1 MRLDLQIQETAKGI
15 IMATLTNQPVKMMSV
30 DAEAIESI
38 GYVDGSRTMYIK
50 FRGGRTV
57 CINNVPRF
65 RYQGMLAAPRKDAY
79 YTTYVKNCFLMR
91 DVPSSAAV

>member
-1 MRLDLQIQETAKGI
+1 MTK
-15 IMATLTNQPVKMMSV
+15 QPVKMMSV

-38 GYVDGSRTMYIK
+38 GYVDGSRTMYIR
-50 FRGGRTV
+50 FRGGRTL

-79 YTTYVKNCFLMR
+79 YTTYVKDRFLMKE
-91 DVPSSAAV
+91 VPSPSA

>member
-1 MRLDLQIQETAKGI
+1 
-15 IMATLTNQPVKMMSV
+15 MAMTNQPVKMMSV

-38 GYVDGSRTMYIK
+38 GYVDGSRTMYIR
-50 FRGGRTV
+50 FRSGRTF

-79 YTTYVKNCFLMR
+79 YTTYVKDRFLMQE
-91 DVPSSAAV
+91 VQPPSA

>member
-1 MRLDLQIQETAKGI
+1 M
-15 IMATLTNQPVKMMSV
+15 TNQPVKMMSV

-38 GYVDGSRTMYIK
+38 GYVDGSRTMYIR
-50 FRGGRTV
+50 FRSGRTL

-79 YTTYVKNCFLMR
+79 YTTYVKDRFLMQE
-91 DVPSSAAV
+91 VQPPSA

>member
-1 MRLDLQIQETAKGI
+1 
-15 IMATLTNQPVKMMSV
+15 MAMTNQPVKMMSV

-38 GYVDGSRTMYIK
+38 GYVDGSRTMYIR
-50 FRGGRTV
+50 FRSGRTL

-79 YTTYVKNCFLMR
+79 YTTYVKDRFLMQE
-91 DVPSSAAV
+91 VQPPSA

>member
-1 MRLDLQIQETAKGI
+1 MS
-15 IMATLTNQPVKMMSV
+15 MTNQPVKMMSV

-38 GYVDGSRTMYIK
+38 GYVDGSRTMYIR
-50 FRGGRTV
+50 FRSGRTL

-79 YTTYVKNCFLMR
+79 YTTYVKDRFLMQE
-91 DVPSSAAV
+91 VPSPSA

>member
-1 MRLDLQIQETAKGI
+1 M
-15 IMATLTNQPVKMMSV
+15 TNQPVKMMSV

-38 GYVDGSRTMYIK
+38 GYVDGSRTMYIR
-50 FRGGRTV
+50 FRSGRTL

-79 YTTYVKNCFLMR
+79 YTTYVKDRFLMQE
-91 DVPSSAAV
+91 VQSPSA

>member
-1 MRLDLQIQETAKGI
+1 
-15 IMATLTNQPVKMMSV
+15 MAMINQPVKMMSV

-50 FRGGRTV
+50 FRGGRTL

-65 RYQGMLAAPRKDAY
+65 RYQGMLASPRKDAY
-79 YTTYVKNCFLMR
+79 YTTYVKDRFLMKE
-91 DVPSSAAV
+91 VPSPSA

>member
-1 MRLDLQIQETAKGI
+1 
-15 IMATLTNQPVKMMSV
+15 MAMTNQSVKMMSV

-38 GYVDGSRTMYIK
+38 GYVDGSRTMYIR
-50 FRGGRTV
+50 FRSGRTL

-79 YTTYVKNCFLMR
+79 YTTYVKDRFLMQE
-91 DVPSSAAV
+91 VQPPSA

>member
-1 MRLDLQIQETAKGI
+1 
-15 IMATLTNQPVKMMSV
+15 MALINQPIKMMSV

-38 GYVDGSRTMYIK
+38 GYVDGARTMYIK

-79 YTTYVKNCFLMR
+79 YTTYVKNSFLMK
-91 DVPSSAAV
+91 DVQPPAA